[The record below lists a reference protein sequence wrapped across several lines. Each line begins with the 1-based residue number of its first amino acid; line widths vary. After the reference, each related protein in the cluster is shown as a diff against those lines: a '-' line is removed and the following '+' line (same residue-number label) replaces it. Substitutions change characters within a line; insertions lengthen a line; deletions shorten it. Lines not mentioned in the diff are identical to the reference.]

1 MLSGITKKIEIA
13 ANVAIVIV
21 ACLLAIVLIK
31 SYLLTNSEPRSES
44 GFNEGQRVKQ
54 LAVSSLNID
63 WRRNGQTLLLA
74 VSSNCRF
81 CTESA
86 PFYRKLAERKHN
98 ARLVVISPQPV
109 AEGREYLEQ
118 LGVYVDEIKQLPLD
132 KLGVT
137 GTPTLIVVDSAGAI
151 TRFWAGKLSPE
162 QEAVVLGVLGIE

>member
-1 MLSGITKKIEIA
+1 MLTGISKKIELA

-44 GFNEGQRVKQ
+44 ELNEAQTFKQ
-54 LAVSSLNID
+54 PAVSSLNID

-137 GTPTLIVVDSAGAI
+137 GTPTLIVVDSSGAI
-151 TRFWAGKLSPE
+151 TRFWTGKLSPE
-162 QEAVVLGVLGIE
+162 QEAAVLGVLGIG